1 MFYFNLGVRHIT
13 DWQGYDHMLFLLA
26 LTLPLSFSLWKPT
39 LRWITAFTLGHSISL
54 AVSALGWVSL
64 PGAWIELAIAVT
76 IAFTVVIHALAGF
89 KVMAHGIWIAGLFGL
104 IHGFGFG
111 SYYTFIAQS
120 ESFWW
125 AWLPFNAGIEA
136 GQIAV
141 VLCLLFVYS
150 IFQKFDGR
158 SSAYRWLLSG
168 VVLTLSVQMILNRLP
183 EVFGI

>member
-1 MFYFNLGVRHIT
+1 
-13 DWQGYDHMLFLLA
+13 
-26 LTLPLSFSLWKPT
+26 
-39 LRWITAFTLGHSISL
+39 
-54 AVSALGWVSL
+54 
-64 PGAWIELAIAVT
+64 
-76 IAFTVVIHALAGF
+76 
-89 KVMAHGIWIAGLFGL
+89 MAHGIWIAGLFGL

>member
-39 LRWITAFTLGHSISL
+39 LRWITSFTLGHSISL

-76 IAFTVVIHALAGF
+76 IAFTVVVHALAGF
-89 KVMAHGIWIAGLFGL
+89 KVMTHGIWIAGLFGL

-125 AWLPFNAGIEA
+125 AWLPFNAGIEV

-150 IFQKFDGR
+150 IFQKIDGR

>member
-1 MFYFNLGVRHIT
+1 
-13 DWQGYDHMLFLLA
+13 
-26 LTLPLSFSLWKPT
+26 LSFSLWKPT

-54 AVSALGWVSL
+54 AVSALGWVNL

-76 IAFTVVIHALAGF
+76 IAFTVVVHALAGF
-89 KVMAHGIWIAGLFGL
+89 KVMASGIWIAGLFGL

-125 AWLPFNAGIEA
+125 AWLPFNAGIEV

-141 VLCLLFVYS
+141 VLWLLFVYS
-150 IFQKFDGR
+150 IFQKFGGL
-158 SSAYRWLLSG
+158 SGVYRWLLSG